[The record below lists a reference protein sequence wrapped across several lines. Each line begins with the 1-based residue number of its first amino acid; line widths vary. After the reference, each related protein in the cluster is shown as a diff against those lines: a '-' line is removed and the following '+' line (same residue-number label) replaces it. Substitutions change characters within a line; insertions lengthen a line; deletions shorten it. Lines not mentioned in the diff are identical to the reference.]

1 MFHEDL
7 TLQGQV
13 HIYLH
18 GPDGALKD
26 ERFVGNVVTSNGKV
40 WLASYLAGQTTS
52 NMVEMAIGTSVTA
65 VTAADSTL
73 GAEVSNPRVVGTLTS
88 SNNMWQNTAT
98 FGQNNPSAVNTT
110 PITEGGILNHNVNN
124 TGSLYVHAT
133 WAAVNKAPADTLT
146 LVWQVTNS

>member
-1 MFHEDL
+1 MLHEDL
-7 TLQGQV
+7 SMQGQV

-18 GPDGALKD
+18 GPDGELKD

-40 WLASYLAGQTTS
+40 WLASYLSGGNTS

-65 VTAADSTL
+65 VSAADSLL
-73 GAEVSNPRVVGTLTS
+73 GNEVSNPRIVGTLTS
-88 SNNMWQNTAT
+88 SNNIWQNTAT
-98 FGQNNPSAVNTT
+98 FGQNNPSSTNTT
-110 PITEGGILNHNVNN
+110 PITEGGILNHFTNN

-146 LVWQVTNS
+146 IVWQVTNS